1 MQEISKSNKN
11 PRLDEIDS
19 HSGGPAFN
27 IKSTSFIDGIPKL
40 NKHGLEISDL

>member
-11 PRLDEIDS
+11 PRLDETDS

-27 IKSTSFIDGIPKL
+27 IKSKSFIDGIPKL
-40 NKHGLEISDL
+40 DKRGLDISDL

>member
-1 MQEISKSNKN
+1 MQEVSATNTNK
-11 PRLDEIDS
+11 RLETRS
-19 HSGGPAFN
+19 THAGGPAFD